1 MTHQQVQQQ
10 QREEE
15 EVSKRAAAEADRERQ
30 EQQQQKMR
38 LLQGVVDSV
47 LDRQKAQLEIVLAKE
62 IDRRFEDAKAQIMV
76 ALVNI
81 IGSSY
86 TNHDVGN
93 INGTDATGG
102 DGGQA

>member
-10 QREEE
+10 QQEEE

-47 LDRQKAQLEIVLAKE
+47 LDRQKAQLAEE
-62 IDRRFEDAKAQIMV
+62 IDRRFEDAKAQIMG

-81 IGSSY
+81 IGSSN

-93 INGTDATGG
+93 INGTDTTGG